1 MKLYPEN
8 YDLLV
13 YLLGK
18 SIAEGLTT
26 DEERNVR
33 YLIGVEYPSWIANK
47 PIGDVIEAG
56 LFFVGIQEMSKKI
69 DELLKR

>member
-8 YDLLV
+8 YKMLE

-18 SIAEGLTT
+18 SIIEGLTPA
-26 DEERNVR
+26 EENTIKNLV
-33 YLIGVEYPSWIANK
+33 GVEYPSWITDK
-47 PIGDVIEAG
+47 PIDDVIEVG
-56 LFFVGIQEMSKKI
+56 LLFVGIQEMSRKI